1 MTAETMRVAPFGQ
14 SSHQTEAGPPTRP
27 PAAGLRPA
35 AAMIA
40 GVDRT
45 PTYLDSQGAS
55 REGGLLPLASG
66 GARPAFP
73 DREPGS
79 RYDRLHVSLGG
90 LCPSFLRAQ
99 TQRGQETVSE

>member
-14 SSHQTEAGPPTRP
+14 SSPTEAGPPTRP

-35 AAMIA
+35 AAVIA

-45 PTYLDSQGAS
+45 PAYLESLGAS
-55 REGGLLPLASG
+55 RGGGLLPLASG
-66 GARPAFP
+66 GAWPALP
-73 DREPGS
+73 DREPGW

-90 LCPSFLRAQ
+90 LCPSFLRAH
-99 TQRGQETVSE
+99 TQRGQGTVSE